1 MLQATNDSPME
12 LATLEAYSFPVP
24 FKQVFRHASASRDRA
39 ENVIVAARSRHGAVG
54 YGEGCPRR
62 YVTGETVET
71 AARFIVRHREELARK
86 VEDVHALRAWIAGHR
101 DDIDRNPA
109 AFCAVELAILDLAG
123 KLSGRTVEE
132 VLGLPRLDG
141 SFRYSAVLGDAPL
154 PAYWWQFRRYRRE
167 GFRDFKVKLSG
178 RRGRD
183 RRKLAVFRS
192 RPDLRVRLDANNLGT
207 DPGEF
212 IRHIQALDA
221 DIFAIEEPLQAGDL
235 GGFRE
240 VARAC
245 HTKIILDESLLRGE
259 QLDVLDDS
267 GSWIVNLRVSKL
279 GGLIRS
285 LDLAGRAARKGIGII
300 VGAQVGETSLLTRG
314 AVAHERLWI
323 CAGGFGGRVRNTPG
337 EAGPDRALPDVRPR
351 GGSFHRGT
359 AVGSRAR
366 PAGFPFR
373 TVPPGVAGCVKT
385 PSQRGTDPRIVIPAK
400 AGIQAGWSGET
411 ARGDPSRTPGLPLS
425 RE

>member
-207 DPGEF
+207 DLGEF

-221 DIFAIEEPLQAGDL
+221 DIFAIEEPLRAGDL
-235 GGFRE
+235 EGFRE

-245 HTKIILDESLLRGE
+245 RTKIILDESLLRGE
-259 QLDVLDDS
+259 QLEALDDS

-300 VGAQVGETSLLTRG
+300 VGAQVGETSLLTRAGLSLMHACGSALVASEG
-314 AVAHERLWI
+314 AFGTHLVKRDLTEPCLMFGHEGVLST
-323 CAGGFGGRVRNTPG
+323 A
-337 EAGPDRALPDVRPR
+337 ALPPD
-351 GGSFHRGT
+351 
-359 AVGSRAR
+359 
-366 PAGFPFR
+366 
-373 TVPPGVAGCVKT
+373 
-385 PSQRGTDPRIVIPAK
+385 
-400 AGIQAGWSGET
+400 
-411 ARGDPSRTPGLPLS
+411 PGLGLQVSRSGLCPLA
-425 RE
+425 